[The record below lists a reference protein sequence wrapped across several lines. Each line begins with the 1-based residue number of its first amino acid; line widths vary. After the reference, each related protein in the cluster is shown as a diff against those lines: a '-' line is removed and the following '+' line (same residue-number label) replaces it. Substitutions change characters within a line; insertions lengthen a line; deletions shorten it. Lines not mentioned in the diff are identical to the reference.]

1 MRYKKYLLITV
12 ALLCLLLSACGGRV
26 LSEQEQ
32 SFRSALYT
40 WCTRLD
46 TMVYCPEGQRTDWDE
61 ASLAEWKEASAL
73 LREQTLSCETID
85 RHPGAKAFLLLITQY
100 DQVLEAQ
107 PQTELLS
114 LPPAWIHSVWYAN
127 EIIHSHRSLTEQGA
141 DAFLEAI
148 EDEAAT
154 WLDRY
159 LLGSL
164 AKLDWPEPV
173 DWTP

>member
-46 TMVYCPEGQRTDWDE
+46 TMVYCSKGQQTDWDE
-61 ASLAEWKEASAL
+61 ASLAELKEASAL
-73 LREQTLSCETID
+73 PREQTLSCETID

-107 PQTELLS
+107 PADRAALS
-114 LPPAWIHSVWYAN
+114 AACVDSQRLVCQRNHPFPQVPGRTGHRRVPG
-127 EIIHSHRSLTEQGA
+127 SHRE
-141 DAFLEAI
+141 
-148 EDEAAT
+148 
-154 WLDRY
+154 
-159 LLGSL
+159 
-164 AKLDWPEPV
+164 
-173 DWTP
+173 